1 LGYFTATLK
10 NADVASPREAS
21 LEEVIVN
28 RRWIFGLCT
37 VIVLGACNAPTT
49 ISTPL
54 PRNTTVKPTPPTA
67 PTIPSRSFRVADYGA
82 IPDDGTDDTA
92 AIQKAIDA
100 ISSAGGG
107 SLLFPPGRFDIS
119 IQRTGSHP
127 QALRVKSK
135 LRLAPSDPTKGAT
148 LRLADGQGNYESVLA
163 TAEYGESLEDFV
175 LEGLT
180 IDGNGPNN
188 PVPRAA
194 GSDPCC
200 DNSPDFG
207 SGATQT
213 PRYALRAYVG
223 ARVKVDGVRFLNQA
237 NVNVISFNGPDMTDA
252 DIVNSSFE
260 GVGNEPADYDHS
272 SIYTNGPRMRVANN
286 RFSSRN
292 GPGTKGA
299 RTAIETHD
307 VDQIVTGN
315 VISGFTYG
323 VNVVAEGTAGGK
335 RQLYADNTL
344 EGVGAGF
351 VIWSYLG
358 THTVTDATLE
368 DVEIRGNTI
377 KLETDAWR
385 AAKLSFDV
393 TAVSGVTL
401 EANNEAPIDRLIIAD
416 NRIEFLPTSSTLS
429 SFYEQR
435 SAGVT
440 LWLYKNPTL
449 PIRGLSITNNTVL
462 NAIGPGIYSSV
473 PVSSDRDSVI
483 EGNTF
488 VNPARGNEL
497 RYPDAAL
504 FRSGIYIEGPSKKLT
519 VRNNTAQ
526 ETSSP
531 AKLAF
536 GVAADGACE
545 LECALEGNTA
555 PAGVTPLKTGPG
567 WVVR

>member
-1 LGYFTATLK
+1 M
-10 NADVASPREAS
+10 
-21 LEEVIVN
+21 N
-28 RRWIFGLCT
+28 RRWLFGLCAM
-37 VIVLGACNAPTT
+37 IVPVAVACNGPGT
-49 ISTPL
+49 ISTPPL
-54 PRNTTVKPTPPTA
+54 GNTTITPTPPTA
-67 PTIPSRSFRVADYGA
+67 PSVPAQVFRVADYGA
-82 IPDDGTDDTA
+82 VPDDGKDDTA
-92 AIQKAIDA
+92 AIQRAIDA
-100 ISSAGGG
+100 VSVAGGG
-107 SLLFPPGRFDIS
+107 SLLFAPGRYDIA
-119 IQRTGSHP
+119 IQRNGAHP
-127 QALRVKSK
+127 QALRLRSK
-135 LRLAPSDPTKGAT
+135 LRLAPTDPSKGAT
-148 LRLADGQGNYESVLA
+148 LRLADNQGNYESVLA

-188 PVPRAA
+188 PVTRAA

-207 SGATQT
+207 SAANQT
-213 PRYALRAYVG
+213 PRYGLRAFVG
-223 ARVKVDGVRFLNQA
+223 SRVKVDGARFINQT
-237 NVNVISFNGPDMTDA
+237 NVNVITFNGPEMSDA

-260 GVGNEPADYDHS
+260 GVGNEPVDYDHS
-272 SIYTNGPRMRVANN
+272 SIYTNGPRMRVMNN

-299 RTAIETHD
+299 RTAIETHS

-323 VNVVAEGTAGGK
+323 INVVGEGVSGGK
-335 RQLYADNTL
+335 RQLYTDNTL

-351 VIWSYLG
+351 VIWSYLNG
-358 THTVTDATLE
+358 RTVADASLE
-368 DVEIRGNTI
+368 DIEIRRNTI

-393 TAVSGVTL
+393 TSISGVTL
-401 EANNEAPIDRLIIAD
+401 EASNDGPVDRLIIAD
-416 NRIEFLPTSSTLS
+416 NRIEFLPISSTIS
-429 SFYEQR
+429 SFYEQH

-440 LWLYKNPTL
+440 LWLFKNPTL
-449 PIRGLSITNNTVL
+449 PIRGLSITNNRVES
-462 NAIGPGIYSSV
+462 AIGPGVYASV
-473 PVSSDRDSVI
+473 PIVSDRDSII

-497 RYPDAAL
+497 RYAEAAL
-504 FRSGIYIEGPSKKLT
+504 FRSGVYLEGSSKKIT
-519 VRNNTAQ
+519 VRNNTLQ
-526 ETSSP
+526 ETSVP

-536 GVAADGACE
+536 GVVADGVCE

-555 PAGVTPLKTGPG
+555 PAGVTPMKTGPG

>member
-1 LGYFTATLK
+1 M
-10 NADVASPREAS
+10 
-21 LEEVIVN
+21 N
-28 RRWIFGLCT
+28 RRCIFGLSAM
-37 VIVLGACNAPTT
+37 IVLGACNGQST

-54 PRNTTVKPTPPTA
+54 PRDTTIKPTPPTA
-67 PTIPSRSFRVADYGA
+67 PTVPARAFRVADYGA
-82 IPDDGTDDTA
+82 VPDDGKDDTA

-100 ISSAGGG
+100 VSAAGGG
-107 SLLFPPGRFDIS
+107 SLLFGPGRFDIS
-119 IQRTGSHP
+119 IQRDGSHP
-127 QALRVKSK
+127 QALRLHSK
-135 LRLAPSDPTKGAT
+135 LRLAPSDPSQGAT
-148 LRLADGQGNYESVLA
+148 LRLANNQGQYESVLA
-163 TAEYGESLEDFV
+163 TAEYGEALEDFV

-180 IDGNGPNN
+180 IDGNGLNN
-188 PVPRAA
+188 PVTRAA

-207 SGATQT
+207 SGVNQT
-213 PRYALRAYVG
+213 PRYALRAYQG
-223 ARVKVDGVRFLNQA
+223 ARVKVDGVRFINQA
-237 NVNVISFNGPDMTDA
+237 NVNVITFNGTEMTDA

-260 GVGNEPADYDHS
+260 GIGNEPVDYDHS
-272 SIYTNGPRMRVANN
+272 SIYTNGPRMRVMNN

-323 VNVVAEGTAGGK
+323 VNVVAEGAAGGK
-335 RQLYADNTL
+335 RQLYTDNTL
-344 EGVGAGF
+344 KGVSAGF
-351 VIWSYLG
+351 VVWSYLSG
-358 THTVTDATLE
+358 RTVADTTLE
-368 DVEIRGNTI
+368 DIEIRGNTI

-393 TAVSGVTL
+393 TSISGVTL
-401 EANNEAPIDRLIIAD
+401 EASNEAPIDRLIIAD
-416 NRIEFLPTSSTLS
+416 NRIEFLPTSSTS
-429 SFYEQR
+429 NSFTEQH

-449 PIRGLSITNNTVL
+449 PIRGLSIMNNTVV
-462 NAIGPGIYSSV
+462 NAIGPGIYASV
-473 PVSSDRDSVI
+473 PVSSDRDSSI

-497 RYPDAAL
+497 RYAEAAQ
-504 FRSGIYIEGPSKKLT
+504 FRSGVYLEGPSKKIT
-519 VRNNTAQ
+519 VRNNTLQ

-536 GVAADGACE
+536 GVVADGACE
-545 LECALEGNTA
+545 VDCALEGNTA
-555 PAGVTPLKTGPG
+555 PAGVTPSKIGPG

>member
-1 LGYFTATLK
+1 M
-10 NADVASPREAS
+10 
-21 LEEVIVN
+21 N
-28 RRWIFGLCT
+28 RRWMFGLCS
-37 VIVLGACNAPTT
+37 VIVPVAVACNAPGLISSPRDTT
-49 ISTPL
+49 ISP
-54 PRNTTVKPTPPTA
+54 KPPTA
-67 PTIPSRSFRVADYGA
+67 PSVPARAFLVADYGA
-82 IPDDGTDDTA
+82 IPDDGQDDTA

-100 ISSAGGG
+100 VSSAGGG
-107 SLLFPPGRFDIS
+107 SLLFAPGRFDIS
-119 IQRTGSHP
+119 IQRDGSHP
-127 QALRVKSK
+127 QALRLKSR
-135 LRLAPSDPTKGAT
+135 LRLAPADPSKGAT
-148 LRLADGQGNYESVLA
+148 LRLADNQGQYESVLA
-163 TAEYGESLEDFV
+163 TAEYGESLDDFV
-175 LEGLT
+175 ITGLT
-180 IDGNGPNN
+180 IDGNGLNN
-188 PVPRAA
+188 PVTRAA

-207 SGATQT
+207 SGANQT
-213 PRYALRAYVG
+213 PRYALRAYQG
-223 ARVKVDGVRFLNQA
+223 ARVKVDGARFINQA
-237 NVNVISFNGPDMTDA
+237 NVNVITFNGQGMSDA

-272 SIYTNGPRMRVANN
+272 SIYTNGPRMRVMSN
-286 RFSSRN
+286 RFSSRD

-323 VNVVAEGTAGGK
+323 VNVVAEGVSGGK
-335 RQLYADNTL
+335 RQLYADNIL
-344 EGVGAGF
+344 DGVSAGF

-358 THTVTDATLE
+358 TRTVADATLE
-368 DVEIRGNTI
+368 DIEIRGNTI

-393 TAVSGVTL
+393 TSISGVML
-401 EANNEAPIDRLIIAD
+401 EASNDGPVDHLIITD

-435 SAGVT
+435 SAGIT

-449 PIRGLSITNNTVL
+449 PIRGLSVTNNTVL

-488 VNPARGNEL
+488 INPARGNEL
-497 RYPDAAL
+497 RYTEAAL
-504 FRSGIYIEGPSKKLT
+504 FRSGIYLEGPAKKLT
-519 VRNNTAQ
+519 VRNNILQ

-531 AKLAF
+531 TKLAF
-536 GVAADGACE
+536 GVVADGACE
-545 LECALEGNTA
+545 LDCVLEGNTA